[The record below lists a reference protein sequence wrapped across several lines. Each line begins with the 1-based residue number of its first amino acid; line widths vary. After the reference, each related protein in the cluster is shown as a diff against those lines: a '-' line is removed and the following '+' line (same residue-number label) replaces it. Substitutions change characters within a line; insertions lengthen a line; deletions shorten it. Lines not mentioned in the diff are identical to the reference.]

1 MDVLTSQLER
11 YSHAT
16 KPVEKSRH
24 ALLSALVSICTL
36 SDKIQK
42 SLGDK
47 ESINEFL
54 DKCLTS
60 KPKML
65 SDLYKISDSN
75 EDIKTAIAEAKTA
88 EEKRLERKAKR
99 DKALSLAEEMKPV
112 APVAPV
118 VPVFPTFGSLSNV
131 FNFTIDLGGGGGVAV
146 AGAGLGGVAGLAPAE
161 DPVAPALPITKAPRL
176 KDKTAK
182 PKKAKIG
189 SGLKEA
195 VWDRCVGSDCAKI
208 KCPVCQ
214 IRDIRMTDFAAGHVQ
229 AERLGGE
236 TSIDNL
242 VPICGK
248 CNSCMATENLNDY
261 CARVFK
267 RGIVLPKGR
276 LYVS

>member
-1 MDVLTSQLER
+1 MDVLASQLER
-11 YSHAT
+11 YGHAT
-16 KPVEKSRH
+16 RPVEKSRH
-24 ALLSALVSICTL
+24 ALLSALVSICTF

-54 DKCLTS
+54 DKCLTG

-75 EDIKTAIAEAKTA
+75 EDIKTALTEAKEA

-99 DKALSLAEEMKPV
+99 EKALAEEAKQV
-112 APVAPV
+112 VPV

-131 FNFTIDLGGGGGVAV
+131 FNFTIDLGGGGGGGG
-146 AGAGLGGVAGLAPAE
+146 GAGLGVGLVPAE
-161 DPVAPALPITKAPRL
+161 DPVAPVLPITKAPRL
-176 KDKTAK
+176 KDKVAK

-276 LYVS
+276 

>member
-1 MDVLTSQLER
+1 M
-11 YSHAT
+11 
-16 KPVEKSRH
+16 EKSRH
-24 ALLSALVSICTL
+24 ALLSVLVSICTL

-54 DKCLTS
+54 DKCLTG

-112 APVAPV
+112 VPVAPV

-131 FNFTIDLGGGGGVAV
+131 FNFTIDLGGGGGGGGAVAV
-146 AGAGLGGVAGLAPAE
+146 PCNVAPVMAE
-161 DPVAPALPITKAPRL
+161 DPVAPGTKGPSA

-214 IRDIRMTDFAAGHVQ
+214 IRDIRMTDFAAGHVH

-267 RGIVLPKGR
+267 RGIVLPR
-276 LYVS
+276 Q

>member
-1 MDVLTSQLER
+1 MRV
-11 YSHAT
+11 
-16 KPVEKSRH
+16 SRH
-24 ALLSALVSICTL
+24 ALLSALVAICTL

-54 DKCLTS
+54 DKCLTG

-75 EDIKTAIAEAKTA
+75 EDIKTTLAEAKEA

-99 DKALSLAEEMKPV
+99 EKALAEEAK
-112 APVAPV
+112 PV

-131 FNFTIDLGGGGGVAV
+131 FNFTIDLGGVGGGGSAV
-146 AGAGLGGVAGLAPAE
+146 AGTGAGLGVGLVPAE
-161 DPVAPALPITKAPRL
+161 DPVAPVATKAPRI
-176 KDKTAK
+176 KDKVAK

-276 LYVS
+276 LYVT